1 MSIQPNYQKNI
12 HESWKPLFQEYD
24 FNINSIYKSGK
35 EVFPKNQDHIFRV
48 FQLSVHDIRIVLLGQ
63 DCYHSNEK
71 QANGLA
77 FSVPKGVTIPPS
89 LRNIFKEIQS
99 EFPTREYNFIHGD
112 LNYWLLR
119 EKIFLLNCSL
129 TVEKSSP
136 GSHMD
141 IWKDFTDDVIKFIH
155 KHNKK
160 CVYLLLGKFAEN
172 KEKLIDKETRKNNVI
187 IAAHPSPFSAH
198 HGFFNSN
205 IFKKVEKI
213 LNQEVNWQN

>member
-1 MSIQPNYQKNI
+1 MLNKF
-12 HESWKPLFQEYD
+12 HESWKPLFSEYD
-24 FNINSIYKSGK
+24 FNIESIYSNPNPI
-35 EVFPKNQDHIFRV
+35 FPKNQEHIFRV
-48 FQLSVHDIRIVLLGQ
+48 FQLSVHDIQVVLLGQ

-89 LRNIFKEIQS
+89 LRNIFKELNL
-99 EFPTREYNFIHGD
+99 EFKDREYNFIHGD
-112 LNYWLLR
+112 LNYWLIR

-129 TVEKSSP
+129 TVEQSSP

-141 IWKDFTDDVIKFIH
+141 IWKEFTDDVIKFIN

-160 CVYLLLGKFAEN
+160 CVYILLGKFAEG
-172 KEKLIDKETRKNNVI
+172 KAKLIDKETCKTNVI

-198 HGFFNSN
+198 NGFFNSN
-205 IFKKVEKI
+205 IFKKTEKI
-213 LNQEVNWQN
+213 LNKEINWQN

>member
-1 MSIQPNYQKNI
+1 MSIKLNNQKNI
-12 HESWKPLFQEYD
+12 DESWKPLFQEYD
-24 FNINSIYKSGK
+24 FNIDSIYSNPKPI
-35 EVFPKNQDHIFRV
+35 FPKNQEHIFRV
-48 FQLSVHDIRIVLLGQ
+48 FQLSVHDIQVVLLGQ

-89 LRNIFKEIQS
+89 LRNIFKELQS
-99 EFPTREYNFIHGD
+99 EFKDREYNFIHGD
-112 LNYWLLR
+112 LNYWLIR

-129 TVEKSSP
+129 TVEQSSP

-141 IWKDFTDDVIKFIH
+141 IWKEFTDDVIKFIN

-160 CVYLLLGKFAEN
+160 CVYILLGKFAEG
-172 KEKLIDKETRKNNVI
+172 KAKLIDKETYKTNVI

-198 HGFFNSN
+198 NGFFNSN
-205 IFKKVEKI
+205 IFKKTEKI
-213 LNQEVNWQN
+213 LNKEINWQN